1 MRKYVLASSRGRQL
15 VLNLQEDELFDN
27 IDAFMDEW
35 GKPPAVVHLQTLVDG
50 ECITRNLF
58 DKTFGKLM
66 IEEILLSERIFHGRV
81 V

>member
-1 MRKYVLASSRGRQL
+1 MRKYVLTSSRGRQL
-15 VLNLQEDELFDN
+15 VLNLQEDRLFEI

-50 ECITRNLF
+50 KCVTRNLF

-66 IEEILLSERIFHGRV
+66 IEEILLNERIFHSSTI
-81 V
+81 

>member
-15 VLNLQEDELFDN
+15 VLNLQEDGLFDS

-35 GKPPAVVHLQTLVDG
+35 GKSPAVVHLQTFVDE

-66 IEEILLSERIFHGRV
+66 IEEILLSERIFPSSTI
-81 V
+81 